1 MGGVMKRD
9 MDLVREILRR
19 VRSLETFDRPVS
31 ITIEE
36 QPQTVVSYHIQI
48 MAEYGL
54 LDAISLGSNDG
65 PDWRAMRLTWDGQD
79 FLDAAE
85 NDTRWQRAREIMGQ
99 VQGFG
104 FEILKQVLMDLARQQ
119 VATLIH

>member
-1 MGGVMKRD
+1 MKRD

-19 VRSLETFDRPVS
+19 VRSLETFDRPVW
-31 ITIEE
+31 IAIEG
-36 QPQTVVSYHIQI
+36 QPQALVSYHIQI

-65 PDWRAMRLTWDGQD
+65 PDWRPLRLTWDGQD

-99 VQGFG
+99 AQGFG

-119 VATLIH
+119 VTTLMR